1 MHLPRVHHSS
11 SLDVYFYILR
21 KSNCHN
27 RGRSYFTTLLCLLVI
42 LINSSSLFDHH
53 LMNTNAN
60 VYFTHRHHATRLSSW
75 FSVAIRCLSS
85 DSKTPKLH
93 RKDTF
98 IDSCHNLYLDI
109 CMKMPVV
116 PFDIMY
122 ILQYVKGLHH
132 HYYSINCKISSRTFL
147 CSLVSLA
154 SSQSFGKSSFC
165 LNVIFKYNQSTVTQN
180 FKNYFIKI
188 KENWFCWNL

>member
-1 MHLPRVHHSS
+1 
-11 SLDVYFYILR
+11 
-21 KSNCHN
+21 
-27 RGRSYFTTLLCLLVI
+27 
-42 LINSSSLFDHH
+42 
-53 LMNTNAN
+53 
-60 VYFTHRHHATRLSSW
+60 
-75 FSVAIRCLSS
+75 
-85 DSKTPKLH
+85 
-93 RKDTF
+93 
-98 IDSCHNLYLDI
+98 
-109 CMKMPVV
+109 MKMPVV

-188 KENWFCWNL
+188 KEN